1 LQLTSTRKLS
11 RHLTNPLSLSTEARK
26 LKRTSRRT
34 SKVAIDC
41 DQCLANNCYAEQEEG
56 AVSLDEQAA
65 EWIQKVSECVQAE
78 VQINGANVY
87 YGAMCDDYG
96 DGVELAVFLDDKCSL
111 YTSNVAFNNVFMKEE
126 GNDGYSYLTYAESYI
141 KTAFQEKM
149 SCDAPQYY
157 VAGDDDAAAAEEQD
171 NAQINDYCKGILQDD
186 ALSYT
191 NCQAD
196 EDAQQLVTEDGYTYD
211 LAYDDHLD
219 IQEVCAVVKRM
230 ENADE
235 YFHAY
240 DSSTSGTW
248 YKRDKK
254 GQIIVESQSSEGLSG
269 GAIFGI
275 IAAIAAVVGGAAFF
289 LMKKKEKKGDIAES
303 AEYQGGALS

>member
-1 LQLTSTRKLS
+1 M
-11 RHLTNPLSLSTEARK
+11 
-26 LKRTSRRT
+26 
-34 SKVAIDC
+34 
-41 DQCLANNCYAEQEEG
+41 AE
-56 AVSLDEQAA
+56 
-65 EWIQKVSECVQAE
+65 IQV
-78 VQINGANVY
+78 NGANVY

-111 YTSNVAFNNVFMKEE
+111 YTSNVAFNNIFMKEE
-126 GNDGYSYLTYAESYI
+126 GNDGYSYLTYAENYI
-141 KTAFQEKM
+141 KTAFQDVM
-149 SCDAPQYY
+149 SCDEPQYY
-157 VAGDDDAAAAEEQD
+157 VAGDDDAAAEEED
-171 NAQINDYCKGILQDD
+171 NAEMNEYCKDILRDD

-191 NCQAD
+191 NCEAD
-196 EDAQQLVTEDGYTYD
+196 EDAQQLVTEDGYAYD
-211 LAYDDHLD
+211 LAYGDDLD

-230 ENADE
+230 ENAGGE

-254 GQIIVESQSSEGLSG
+254 GQIITESQSSGGLSG

-289 LMKKKEKKGDIAES
+289 VMKKKEKKGDIAES